1 MSLADVCQVQKNG
14 IPMEEE
20 EEEEEESL
28 GNDGTANG
36 MEAPQVG
43 RGPQT
48 TVLRN
53 QIVYTATLE
62 HFDAALDHFDR
73 LGIILS
79 GWGTF

>member
-1 MSLADVCQVQKNG
+1 MFCQVQKNG

-43 RGPQT
+43 RGPQAS
-48 TVLRN
+48 VLRN
-53 QIVYTATLE
+53 QIVFVR
-62 HFDAALDHFDR
+62 HCIIR
-73 LGIILS
+73 LG
-79 GWGTF
+79 WGSFLYGIG

>member
-1 MSLADVCQVQKNG
+1 MQKNG

-48 TVLRN
+48 TG
-53 QIVYTATLE
+53 
-62 HFDAALDHFDR
+62 
-73 LGIILS
+73 LGIAQSDSLYCDI
-79 GWGTF
+79 GAF